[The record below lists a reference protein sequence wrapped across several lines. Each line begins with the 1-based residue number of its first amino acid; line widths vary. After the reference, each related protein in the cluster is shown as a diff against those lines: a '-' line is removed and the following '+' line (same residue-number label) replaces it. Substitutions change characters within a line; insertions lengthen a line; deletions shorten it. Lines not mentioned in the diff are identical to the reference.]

1 MECKRLNSRNR
12 ILDTKELDLL
22 QTELGEDIEPRTS
35 LRSQTKVDT
44 GGWLGNR
51 PIWVSV
57 TEEEILLCAAGK
69 RPFFERVQLQ
79 DCTDSHY
86 NPATGEVVIAPS
98 EALICNQLT
107 FHPGEAMALLTAI
120 GIEESKWIGIDTPES
135 MDEENPVASILHGL
149 SAEEEPVNPEQEK
162 DYAKTSNN
170 MDPQEPDKSP
180 DPTPPKF
187 SKFAKYKAK
196 NQ

>member
-1 MECKRLNSRNR
+1 
-12 ILDTKELDLL
+12 
-22 QTELGEDIEPRTS
+22 
-35 LRSQTKVDT
+35 
-44 GGWLGNR
+44 
-51 PIWVSV
+51 
-57 TEEEILLCAAGK
+57 
-69 RPFFERVQLQ
+69 
-79 DCTDSHY
+79 
-86 NPATGEVVIAPS
+86 
-98 EALICNQLT
+98 
-107 FHPGEAMALLTAI
+107 
-120 GIEESKWIGIDTPES
+120 
-135 MDEENPVASILHGL
+135 MDEENPVASILQGL

>member
-1 MECKRLNSRNR
+1 M
-12 ILDTKELDLL
+12 DTKELDLL

-44 GGWLGNR
+44 GGWLGDR

-57 TEEEILLCAAGK
+57 TEDEMLLCAAGK

-86 NPATGEVVIAPS
+86 NPGTGEVIIAPS
-98 EALICNQLT
+98 EALMCNQLA
-107 FHPGEAMALLTAI
+107 FKPGEAMELLTAI
-120 GIEESKWIGIDTPES
+120 GIEESEWTGIATTES
-135 MDEENPVASILHGL
+135 GDEEVPVAVILQGL
-149 SAEEEPVNPEQEK
+149 SAQEEPVNSEQGEEEA
-162 DYAKTSNN
+162 DTTESS
-170 MDPQEPDKSP
+170 DPQESDEPPAPS
-180 DPTPPKF
+180 PPKF
-187 SKFAKYKAK
+187 SKFAKFKTN

>member
-1 MECKRLNSRNR
+1 M
-12 ILDTKELDLL
+12 DTKELDLL

-44 GGWLGNR
+44 GGWLGDR

-57 TEEEILLCAAGK
+57 TEDEILLCAAGK

-79 DCTDSHY
+79 DCTHSHY
-86 NPATGEVVIAPS
+86 NPATADVVIAPS
-98 EALICNQLT
+98 EALMCNQLA

-120 GIEESKWIGIDTPES
+120 GIEESEWTGIATPES
-135 MDEENPVASILHGL
+135 RDEEDLAATILQGL
-149 SAEEEPVNPEQEK
+149 SAKEEPVNPEQEE
-162 DYAKTSNN
+162 DYAETPDS
-170 MDPQEPDKSP
+170 MDSQESDEPPASS
-180 DPTPPKF
+180 PPKF